1 MNIDPVNI
9 DPVNIALYEI
19 YLTTKFSQ
27 CGNNTVCITYQ
38 HITFNMVSSAD
49 HCSPN
54 VNCKVKLIPVTVR
67 MLIFRCFEYHIS
79 SHLWLIVHAVFK
91 SSECNSHFW
100 LYSHNFKLTYSIPWL
115 KWLSRDTEMYLKQL
129 WNCFICR
136 RGGCISI
143 LMFSWIV

>member
-1 MNIDPVNI
+1 MFIQNSVFTSTKTVHVHVLLKSFMNINL
-9 DPVNIALYEI
+9 VNIALYEI

-67 MLIFRCFEYHIS
+67 MLIFRYFEYHIS
-79 SHLWLIVHAVFK
+79 SHL
-91 SSECNSHFW
+91 
-100 LYSHNFKLTYSIPWL
+100 
-115 KWLSRDTEMYLKQL
+115 
-129 WNCFICR
+129 
-136 RGGCISI
+136 
-143 LMFSWIV
+143 